1 MDDSL
6 LRAQARR
13 RCQQETRQPGKGRG
27 SARARD
33 ARLRGSR
40 AAAGGGVRCAGKL
53 GRRRRRLQAGGC
65 GCDGSI
71 GDVPCDGRASRLGR
85 GAAAGLSRAAQPL
98 HRRGQVRA
106 GRDGRQGRQDGSRC
120 DAAPPC
126 RPRRAV
132 ARRPIRR
139 TKRPRIGPWPRCP
152 IRTAS
157 RPQQPEIPRLWHAPH
172 DSLPLAST
180 CRLPCTRQRRMR
192 PVGRASGGAI
202 GFGGGG
208 SLRDDADA
216 HRAAAPAGGL
226 SGPRVYRGLASFQKG
241 SHVSGWLAAVAW
253 GATALDRAC
262 PAHAHATPAFCSPGG
277 GRCKRQGVGPGHRRA
292 SAGRQGHVRL
302 SAAGRPAGNCAR
314 CACRPVARR
323 RQMQAGSEGSRQ
335 GARWH
340 VTRLTLRTCW
350 RAMRDCRGLAGSA
363 RASSEQ
369 RTPHLTRS
377 LYTQAW
383 HWPHHQACTAS
394 LSYRRRTPIL
404 CQDDEQ
410 QHLMPARPPS
420 RMRQKIDRDASFT
433 LV

>member
-1 MDDSL
+1 MKIMAEVGAAPSVISVMDAHGSQPGIQEDACHALATLSQRACANRAMLSLALGIPRPAGDWGWPPCSLSRCTRLRLGAALLLESGMDDSL

-33 ARLRGSR
+33 AGLRGSR

-157 RPQQPEIPRLWHAPH
+157 RPQQPEIPRLWQAPH

-253 GATALDRAC
+253 GATALLLGLPGACARNARLLLSRRRAMQTTRSRFGPPTRQRWSSRPC
-262 PAHAHATPAFCSPGG
+262 ATFRCRTTCRKLRSVCLSAYRKATPNA
-277 GRCKRQGVGPGHRRA
+277 
-292 SAGRQGHVRL
+292 
-302 SAAGRPAGNCAR
+302 
-314 CACRPVARR
+314 
-323 RQMQAGSEGSRQ
+323 SRQ
-335 GARWH
+335 
-340 VTRLTLRTCW
+340 
-350 RAMRDCRGLAGSA
+350 
-363 RASSEQ
+363 
-369 RTPHLTRS
+369 
-377 LYTQAW
+377 
-383 HWPHHQACTAS
+383 
-394 LSYRRRTPIL
+394 
-404 CQDDEQ
+404 
-410 QHLMPARPPS
+410 
-420 RMRQKIDRDASFT
+420 
-433 LV
+433 